1 MKVIAGKKLNF
12 ATESKI
18 NNMKKTILTFVLAVV
33 AMTTSFDSI
42 TRVSIS
48 EQ

>member
-1 MKVIAGKKLNF
+1 MFNF
-12 ATESKI
+12 ATENKI

>member
-1 MKVIAGKKLNF
+1 MFNI
-12 ATESKI
+12 ATENKI
-18 NNMKKTILTFVLAVV
+18 NNMKKIILAFVLAVV